1 MKKEIKRYAIHD
13 AGHVLGVYFTMGN
26 IDRIESAN
34 IDELGGYV
42 DLNNEFITQFVKPDI
57 TTDAGWQELFFD
69 ACYTIS
75 GGVAVMLI
83 YNEPNLDWES
93 MSEDRKQFEAR
104 WKKEIDNKQIDVDDL
119 FTKAKEY
126 CMNKFKNNNPLL
138 TAISTALLNNFAL
151 YQRSGKLYR
160 KALEEIL
167 NNTITI

>member
-1 MKKEIKRYAIHD
+1 MKKEIKRYAIHE

-104 WKKEIDNKQIDVDDL
+104 WKKEIV
-119 FTKAKEY
+119 
-126 CMNKFKNNNPLL
+126 NKFNLSK
-138 TAISTALLNNFAL
+138 IV
-151 YQRSGKLYR
+151 Y
-160 KALEEIL
+160 IM
-167 NNTITI
+167 I

>member
-1 MKKEIKRYAIHD
+1 MKKEIKRYAIHE

-104 WKKEIDNKQIDVDDL
+104 WKKEI
-119 FTKAKEY
+119 EY
-126 CMNKFKNNNPLL
+126 
-138 TAISTALLNNFAL
+138 
-151 YQRSGKLYR
+151 
-160 KALEEIL
+160 
-167 NNTITI
+167 

>member
-1 MKKEIKRYAIHD
+1 M
-13 AGHVLGVYFTMGN
+13 
-26 IDRIESAN
+26 
-34 IDELGGYV
+34 
-42 DLNNEFITQFVKPDI
+42 
-57 TTDAGWQELFFD
+57 
-69 ACYTIS
+69 
-75 GGVAVMLI
+75 
-83 YNEPNLDWES
+83 
-93 MSEDRKQFEAR
+93 
-104 WKKEIDNKQIDVDDL
+104 DDL